1 MTNNFNNWPSYTT
14 EEAECV
20 KNVLLSNNV
29 NYWTGGHCKAFEKE
43 FALFC
48 DTQYAISLA
57 NGTVALELALIGL
70 NIGKND
76 EVIVTPRTFIASA
89 SSIINVGATPVFAD
103 VDAES
108 QNITKATIE
117 PVLTNHTKAIICVH
131 LAGWPCDMDP
141 ILQLANEK
149 NIYVIEDCAQAH
161 GAKYKGKPVGSLGDV
176 GCWSFCQDKII
187 TTGGEGGMVTTNNK
201 NLWHKMWSYKDHG
214 KSWEAVQELKQQKG
228 FKWLH
233 HSFGT
238 NWRMTEIQA
247 AIGRLQLQKMNEW
260 NTKRNENL
268 KKIFSTARKTAL
280 FKAPALACEGCDG
293 NCKPVNGCNHAAY
306 KCYLFLDTNLED
318 RNAIIDEINSHG
330 IPCFEGSCS
339 EIYLEKAF
347 QNSGLAP
354 KVRFPAAKKLGET
367 SVMFLCHPTLE
378 EKEIDQICKV
388 IEKVDKKYS
397 KKQLH
402 SIA

>member
-1 MTNNFNNWPSYTT
+1 MKTNFNNWPSYTA

-20 KNVLLSNNV
+20 TNVLLSNNV
-29 NYWTGGHCKAFEKE
+29 NYWTGNHCKEFEKE
-43 FALFC
+43 FALFS
-48 DTQYAISLA
+48 DAQYAISLA
-57 NGTVALELALIGL
+57 NGTVALELALKGL
-70 NIGKND
+70 NIGAND

-108 QNITKATIE
+108 QNITKASIE
-117 PVLTNHTKAIICVH
+117 PVLTKHTKAIICVH

-141 ILQLANEK
+141 ILKLANEK

-161 GAKYKGKPVGSLGDV
+161 GAKYKGKPVGSLGEV

-201 NLWHKMWSYKDHG
+201 KLWHKMWSYKDHG
-214 KSWEAVQELKQQKG
+214 KCWETVQALNQQKG

-238 NWRMTEIQA
+238 NWRMTEMQA
-247 AIGRLQLQKMNEW
+247 AIGRLQLKKMNEW
-260 NTKRNENL
+260 NSKRNKNL
-268 KKIFSTARKTAL
+268 NKIFSTARKTSL
-280 FKAPALACEGCDG
+280 FKAPTLACEGCDG
-293 NCKPVNGCNHAAY
+293 NCTPLNGCNHAAY
-306 KCYLFLDTNLED
+306 KCYLFVDKALEN

-347 QNSGLAP
+347 QNYGLKP
-354 KVRFPAAKKLGET
+354 KVRFPVAKKLGET
-367 SVMFLCHPTLE
+367 SVMFLCHPTLK
-378 EKEIDQICKV
+378 EKEINQICKV

-397 KKQLH
+397 KK
-402 SIA
+402 I